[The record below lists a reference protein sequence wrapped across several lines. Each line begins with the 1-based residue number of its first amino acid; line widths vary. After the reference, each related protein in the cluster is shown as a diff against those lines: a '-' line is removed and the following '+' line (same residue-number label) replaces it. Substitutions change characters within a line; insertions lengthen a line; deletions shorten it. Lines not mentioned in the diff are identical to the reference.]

1 MTRVHRCVICSRKY
15 DTINPT
21 SQLCGF
27 CVEEADRRR
36 AAARER
42 IQPPD
47 KKNASNNSERDE
59 VAKEIFK
66 LLSVDLVKAAHFNEE
81 ISKNFQSIA
90 EANCRAA
97 FLHADLFMEQKN
109 KCQNKSQS
117 N

>member
-1 MTRVHRCVICSRKY
+1 MKEVSCPNCALGAWVGDR
-15 DTINPT
+15 DTACECAKCHILYSTNPVNIPRPN
-21 SQLCGF
+21 L
-27 CVEEADRRR
+27 
-36 AAARER
+36 
-42 IQPPD
+42 
-47 KKNASNNSERDE
+47 KERDE

-97 FLHADLFMEQKN
+97 FLHADLFMEQKS